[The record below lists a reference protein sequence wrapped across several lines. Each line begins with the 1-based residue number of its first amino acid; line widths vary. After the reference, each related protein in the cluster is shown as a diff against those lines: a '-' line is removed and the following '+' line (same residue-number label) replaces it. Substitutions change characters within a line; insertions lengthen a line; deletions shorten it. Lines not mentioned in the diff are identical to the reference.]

1 MLYTILPTINLIL
14 LLTVIIGIPYFMIT
28 VVRLLKKIENRL
40 ENVESTMMKKNIN
53 DWLFLH
59 IDFKFG
65 IILKQ
70 VGDYFKKIIELRS
83 KNTIELR
90 LKIKMK
96 EETQMRKLS
105 FRQLSILIAIP
116 VLVIFVVSGN
126 GKFDWDKLISK
137 IEKYIK

>member
-1 MLYTILPTINLIL
+1 
-14 LLTVIIGIPYFMIT
+14 
-28 VVRLLKKIENRL
+28 
-40 ENVESTMMKKNIN
+40 
-53 DWLFLH
+53 
-59 IDFKFG
+59 
-65 IILKQ
+65 
-70 VGDYFKKIIELRS
+70 
-83 KNTIELR
+83 
-90 LKIKMK
+90 MK